1 VILNLLRERHNA
13 RVKGHELTTVVFG
26 LRRLKV
32 SAIMQETMQI
42 SRTGK
47 QCRERFNHHVAEG
60 LSKGTVCDSLVRCHT
75 LRVWQ
80 LCSFKAL
87 AARAYVPKKVSLAQV
102 TMHHTNELCS
112 CLFLLPAPFTAE
124 EDAIIVAQQRRI
136 GNKWAVIAK
145 SLPGRTDN
153 AVKNRWNTVLL
164 RQQLEAHAAA
174 ECGALAVGSMELAN
188 GKRQDCL
195 LSAVLACPLLPDE
208 WSGAVVDTDRD
219 WSHDTYDRTNT
230 TESTLTHFS
239 ASNSPTN
246 QWGPLTEDSD
256 MVIQGLGRHTY
267 QHDADAETASELT
280 LSPCPVSLKM
290 ETCFK
295 AVGQAA
301 SSLSLQ
307 SRDVRWSAPR
317 TLRTTPEAH
326 ASASIQKQWL
336 QEGEE
341 GCLTTPLSP
350 RAHVLHTSVL
360 SKLFQQSKAL
370 IGGGEALALKL
381 VSGEALGL
389 KAGEKAE
396 EALGLT
402 ADEEPLG
409 LKLSSRVPVRPTPA
423 QPLTQTHA
431 VAASAH
437 VKDSVAASAHGGIA
451 TSEMCESFCYAVAHK
466 SARAELAR
474 HSGARWTPK
483 TLLQTPVQASAASKR
498 RQIAQL
504 HAHAFALAH
513 AQNHVKRDSARQRS
527 EEVGTQGGV
536 YGFRAI
542 FCFCKNK

>member
-1 VILNLLRERHNA
+1 
-13 RVKGHELTTVVFG
+13 
-26 LRRLKV
+26 
-32 SAIMQETMQI
+32 
-42 SRTGK
+42 
-47 QCRERFNHHVAEG
+47 
-60 LSKGTVCDSLVRCHT
+60 
-75 LRVWQ
+75 
-80 LCSFKAL
+80 
-87 AARAYVPKKVSLAQV
+87 
-102 TMHHTNELCS
+102 
-112 CLFLLPAPFTAE
+112 
-124 EDAIIVAQQRRI
+124 
-136 GNKWAVIAK
+136 
-145 SLPGRTDN
+145 
-153 AVKNRWNTVLL
+153 VLL

-195 LSAVLACPLLPDE
+195 PSAVLACPLLPDE
-208 WSGAVVDTDRD
+208 WSGAVADTDRD

-230 TESTLTHFS
+230 TESTSAHFS

-256 MVIQGLGRHTY
+256 MVIQGLGGHTY
-267 QHDADAETASELT
+267 QHDADAETASELS
-280 LSPCPVSLKM
+280 LSPCPVSLKT
-290 ETCFK
+290 ETCFE
-295 AVGQAA
+295 AVAQAA

-317 TLRTTPEAH
+317 TLRTTPDAH

-341 GCLTTPLSP
+341 ECLTTPLSP

-360 SKLFQQSKAL
+360 SKLFLFQQSKAL

-389 KAGEKAE
+389 KAGEEAE
-396 EALGLT
+396 EVLGLT
-402 ADEEPLG
+402 ADEEALG
-409 LKLSSRVPVRPTPA
+409 LKVSSRVPVRPTPA
-423 QPLTQTHA
+423 QPLTQTHC

-437 VKDSVAASAHGGIA
+437 VKDGVAASAHGGIA
-451 TSEMCESFCYAVAHK
+451 KSEMCESWCYAVAHK

-474 HSGARWTPK
+474 HSGARVLTPK

-513 AQNHVKRDSARQRS
+513 AQNRVRRDSARQRS
-527 EEVGTQGGV
+527 EEVMACNSDFEMRHDTCSALACLNRQSPCPVNIRTHVCDHFESAWDGAAGSVAVVALKMDFEPRRLLDSPTPTDTLAFPSRGSGASSALDAVNLESLETSNNPHLLGGGV
-536 YGFRAI
+536 WAQHLD
-542 FCFCKNK
+542 